1 MNAAMQPKT
10 KGGFKSLN
18 PLQIRQQL
26 SLSRESMGRLVQA
39 SAKTLE
45 RWEKGQS
52 TPSVEAM
59 QRLTKLNEI
68 VNLGLT
74 VYTSEGFKE
83 FLITPLDVFNGNSAL
98 QLMSIGQHDR
108 VLAVL
113 AADYEGQGY

>member
-1 MNAAMQPKT
+1 MQPKT

-18 PLQIRQQL
+18 PLQIRQEL
-26 SLSRESMGRLVQA
+26 SLSRENMGRLVQA

-45 RWEKGQS
+45 RWEKGQA
-52 TPSVEAM
+52 TPSAEAM
-59 QRLTKLNEI
+59 QRLAKLHEI

-83 FLITPLDVFNGNSAL
+83 FLKTPLNAFDGHSAS
-98 QLMSIGQHDR
+98 QLMSIGQYDR
-108 VLAVL
+108 VIAVL